1 MSQEPQSVTADL
13 TFGAIA
19 GTVATLAL
27 SGMSQLLYANE
38 SRPNRF
44 REQWARRG
52 QSATEVAA
60 KKLAGAVG
68 ASPSKTQIK
77 ATEGAIH
84 FGVGAGAGATYGA
97 IRRHVPAP
105 AITKGLGFG
114 ATLWLMADE
123 GLNPALGLTP
133 GPADF
138 PWQTHARGLVSHL
151 VFGLVTEGVL
161 SLADYYRKR

>member
-1 MSQEPQSVTADL
+1 MSQEPQSVAGDL

-19 GTVATLAL
+19 GTVATFAL
-27 SGMSQLLYANE
+27 SGMSQLLYANA
-38 SRPNRF
+38 SHTNRF
-44 REQWARRG
+44 REEWARRG
-52 QSATEVAA
+52 QSATKVAA
-60 KKLAGAVG
+60 RKLADTAGVRMT
-68 ASPSKTQIK
+68 KQQEL
-77 ATEGAIH
+77 ATEGAVH
-84 FGVGAGAGATYGA
+84 FGIGAGSGAVYGA
-97 IRRHVPAP
+97 IRNHIPAP

-114 ATLWLMADE
+114 ASLWLLGDE

-133 GPADF
+133 GPSSF